1 MTSRNRS
8 TRAARWLVSFLVGGG
23 IGILLHYTLYR
34 IGLPLEP
41 FIYVA
46 F

>member
-1 MTSRNRS
+1 MKNVRRV
-8 TRAARWLVSFLVGGG
+8 LSFLLGCL
-23 IGILLHYTLYR
+23 IGVLFHYALYR

-41 FIYVA
+41 FIYMA